1 MRVKTIYMDLVE
13 WVKKGDNVWKLESE
27 AFKKP
32 IKIELWYDEEE
43 KKWFNDAQDEIKWII
58 KNHVGL
64 LDKLENQITDLD
76 RETKAYEAMLCR
88 YEDVIAD
95 YEEKIKKKDETIL
108 SLTKDLADARTTLDV
123 HTWTISHLIDSVKLL
138 EKKITKQPMVFHDK
152 WFISWRES
160 SGLWMINI
168 PDGDYL
174 LIAKYVV
181 WEHNEYVTNCDQ
193 LMMDTIHVEGQHYI
207 PFYKL
212 EWGTELDT
220 PTATIYY
227 DLVFIPM

>member
-1 MRVKTIYMDLVE
+1 MDLVE
-13 WVKKGDNVWKLESE
+13 WKKKGNVWKLESE
-27 AFKKP
+27 AFKDP
-32 IKIELWYDEEE
+32 IEIKIWYDNKELAEFNRKYDSLHSAFQSIERELDLWNTIQVGDQKKIKELEEYLVHNEVVMAKLNE
-43 KKWFNDAQDEIKWII
+43 KIDSQNREISSLYK
-58 KNHVGL
+58 
-64 LDKLENQITDLD
+64 
-76 RETKAYEAMLCR
+76 
-88 YEDVIAD
+88 VIAD
-95 YEEKIKKKDETIL
+95 LKTTVETLSGTIL
-108 SLTKDLADARTTLDV
+108 
-123 HTWTISHLIDSVKLL
+123 HLQDEMKLIQ
-138 EKKITKQPMVFHDK
+138 KKITKQPMVFHDK

-160 SGLWMINI
+160 SGLWMINV

-181 WEHNEYVTNCDQ
+181 WEHNEYVTNQDE
-193 LMMDTIHVEGQHYI
+193 LLMDTIHVEGQHYI

>member
-1 MRVKTIYMDLVE
+1 MDLVE
-13 WVKKGDNVWKLESE
+13 GKKKGNVWKLESE

-32 IKIELWYDEEE
+32 IEIKIWYDNHDIKEFDSKIEELKHWLELHDKQITHLNGDNVNHNLFREEFQNKVNNKQHQIDELRWKIEE
-43 KKWFNDAQDEIKWII
+43 NKSEIKSLY
-58 KNHVGL
+58 K
-64 LDKLENQITDLD
+64 
-76 RETKAYEAMLCR
+76 
-88 YEDVIAD
+88 VIAD
-95 YEEKIKKKDETIL
+95 LKTTVETLSGTIL
-108 SLTKDLADARTTLDV
+108 HLQEQTSL
-123 HTWTISHLIDSVKLL
+123 IQ
-138 EKKITKQPMVFHDK
+138 KKITKQPMVFHDK

-174 LIAKYVV
+174 MIAKYVV
-181 WEHNEYVTNCDQ
+181 GEHNEYVTNQDEI
-193 LMMDTIHVEGQHYI
+193 LMDKIHVEGQHYV

-227 DLVFIPM
+227 DLVFMPI

>member
-1 MRVKTIYMDLVE
+1 MEVKSVYMDLQE
-13 WVKKGDNVWKLESE
+13 WVKKGNVWKLESE

-32 IKIELWYDEEE
+32 IEIKIWYDNHDIKEFDSKIEELKHRLELHDRQITHLNGDNVNHNLFREEFQNKVNNKQQQIDELRMKIEE
-43 KKWFNDAQDEIKWII
+43 DKSEIKQLY
-58 KNHVGL
+58 K
-64 LDKLENQITDLD
+64 
-76 RETKAYEAMLCR
+76 
-88 YEDVIAD
+88 VIAD
-95 YEEKIKKKDETIL
+95 LKTTVETLSGTIL
-108 SLTKDLADARTTLDV
+108 
-123 HTWTISHLIDSVKLL
+123 HLQDEMKLIQ
-138 EKKITKQPMVFHDK
+138 KKITKQPMVFHDK

>member
-1 MRVKTIYMDLVE
+1 MDLQE
-13 WVKKGDNVWKLESE
+13 WVKKGNVWKLESE

-32 IKIELWYDEEE
+32 IEIKIWYDNHELAEFKKRIDDLEKNEILNKDKFTALERDEEGLEDDVTAIEKELFKQKEINLELLEKIEE
-43 KKWFNDAQDEIKWII
+43 KGKEISSLYK
-58 KNHVGL
+58 
-64 LDKLENQITDLD
+64 
-76 RETKAYEAMLCR
+76 
-88 YEDVIAD
+88 VIAD
-95 YEEKIKKKDETIL
+95 LKTTVETLSGTIL
-108 SLTKDLADARTTLDV
+108 RLQEQTSL
-123 HTWTISHLIDSVKLL
+123 IQQ
-138 EKKITKQPMVFHDK
+138 KITKQPTIIHDK
-152 WFISWRES
+152 WFISGRES

-174 LIAKYVV
+174 MIMNTKVG
-181 WEHNEYVTNCDQ
+181 EHNEFVTNKDE
-193 LMMDTIHVEGQHYI
+193 LIMEKIKVEGQHYV

>member
-1 MRVKTIYMDLVE
+1 MEVKSVYLDLQE
-13 WVKKGDNVWKLESE
+13 GKKKGNVWRLESE

-32 IKIELWYDEEE
+32 IEIKIWFENSELAELNARLDDLDARVRLWASLSRDLWDEMSINNDEHKDIKRLIWINEKIIQELWNKLEEE
-43 KKWFNDAQDEIKWII
+43 RSERRELLKEVATLKSMVELQNWTILHLQDEM
-58 KNHVGL
+58 
-64 LDKLENQITDLD
+64 KLIQ
-76 RETKAYEAMLCR
+76 
-88 YEDVIAD
+88 
-95 YEEKIKKKDETIL
+95 KKM
-108 SLTKDLADARTTLDV
+108 
-123 HTWTISHLIDSVKLL
+123 
-138 EKKITKQPMVFHDK
+138 TKQPMVFHDK

-160 SGLWMINI
+160 SGLWMVNV

>member
-1 MRVKTIYMDLVE
+1 MEVKSVYMDLQE
-13 WVKKGDNVWKLESE
+13 WVKKGNVWKLESE

-32 IKIELWYDEEE
+32 IEIKIWYDNKELAEFNGEIESLGKSIKLLETNLDHEINSSIYKAKQIWDLGDRTKLQDWAISKLNEKIENQN
-43 KKWFNDAQDEIKWII
+43 KEIW
-58 KNHVGL
+58 
-64 LDKLENQITDLD
+64 DLY
-76 RETKAYEAMLCR
+76 K
-88 YEDVIAD
+88 VIAD
-95 YEEKIKKKDETIL
+95 LKTTVETQSGTIL
-108 SLTKDLADARTTLDV
+108 
-123 HTWTISHLIDSVKLL
+123 HLQEEMKLIQ
-138 EKKITKQPMVFHDK
+138 KKITKQPMVFHDK

-174 LIAKYVV
+174 MIMNTKVG
-181 WEHNEYVTNCDQ
+181 EHNEYVTNCDQ
-193 LMMDTIHVEGQHYI
+193 LIMDKIHVEGQHYV

>member
-1 MRVKTIYMDLVE
+1 MEVRIRSIQETNRDKND
-13 WVKKGDNVWKLESE
+13 KKYIEDIKNEIKSKSDNYDRKLG
-27 AFKKP
+27 
-32 IKIELWYDEEE
+32 ELTNQLEVE
-43 KKWFNDAQDEIKWII
+43 KKLSD
-58 KNHVGL
+58 
-64 LDKLENQITDLD
+64 TM
-76 RETKAYEAMLCR
+76 EAMLTR
-88 YEDVIAD
+88 YESAISLYEAEIDRKDVNIKELYKVIAD
-95 YEEKIKKKDETIL
+95 LKTTVETLSGTIL
-108 SLTKDLADARTTLDV
+108 
-123 HTWTISHLIDSVKLL
+123 HLQDEMKLIQ
-138 EKKITKQPMVFHDK
+138 KKITKQPMVFHDK
-152 WFISWRES
+152 SFISWRES

>member
-1 MRVKTIYMDLVE
+1 MDLQE
-13 WVKKGDNVWKLESE
+13 GKKKGNVWKLESE

-32 IKIELWYDEEE
+32 IEIKIWYDNHDIKEFDSKIEELKHWLELHDRQITHLNGDNVNHNLFREEFQNKVNNKQHQIDELRWKIEE
-43 KKWFNDAQDEIKWII
+43 NKSEIKSLY
-58 KNHVGL
+58 K
-64 LDKLENQITDLD
+64 
-76 RETKAYEAMLCR
+76 
-88 YEDVIAD
+88 VIAD
-95 YEEKIKKKDETIL
+95 LKTTVETLSGTIL
-108 SLTKDLADARTTLDV
+108 HLQEQTSL
-123 HTWTISHLIDSVKLL
+123 IQ
-138 EKKITKQPMVFHDK
+138 KKITKQPMVFHDK

-174 LIAKYVV
+174 MIAKYVV
-181 WEHNEYVTNCDQ
+181 WEHNEYVTNQDEI
-193 LMMDTIHVEGQHYI
+193 LMDKIHVEGQHYV

-227 DLVFIPM
+227 DLVFMPI

>member
-1 MRVKTIYMDLVE
+1 MEVKSIYMDLVE
-13 WVKKGDNVWKLESE
+13 GKKKGNVWKLESE

-32 IKIELWYDEEE
+32 IEIKIWYDNHDIKEFDSKIEELKHWLELHDRQITHLNGDNVNHNLFREEFQNKVNNKQHQIDELRWKIEE
-43 KKWFNDAQDEIKWII
+43 NKSEIKSLY
-58 KNHVGL
+58 K
-64 LDKLENQITDLD
+64 
-76 RETKAYEAMLCR
+76 
-88 YEDVIAD
+88 VIAD
-95 YEEKIKKKDETIL
+95 LKTTVETLSGTIL
-108 SLTKDLADARTTLDV
+108 HLQEQTSL
-123 HTWTISHLIDSVKLL
+123 IQ
-138 EKKITKQPMVFHDK
+138 KKITKQPMVFHDK

-174 LIAKYVV
+174 MIAKYVV
-181 WEHNEYVTNCDQ
+181 WEHNEYVTNQDEI
-193 LMMDTIHVEGQHYI
+193 LMDKIHVEGQHYV

-227 DLVFIPM
+227 DLVFMPI

>member
-1 MRVKTIYMDLVE
+1 MDLIE
-13 WVKKGDNVWKLESE
+13 WKKSWNVWRLESE
-27 AFKKP
+27 AFKDP
-32 IKIELWYDEEE
+32 IEIKIWYDNHDIKEFDSKIEELKHWLE
-43 KKWFNDAQDEIKWII
+43 LHDRQITHLNGDNVNHNLFREEFQNKVNNKQQQIDELRWKIEEDKSEIKSLY
-58 KNHVGL
+58 K
-64 LDKLENQITDLD
+64 
-76 RETKAYEAMLCR
+76 
-88 YEDVIAD
+88 VIAD
-95 YEEKIKKKDETIL
+95 LKTMVETQSGTIIHLQEEMK
-108 SLTKDLADARTTLDV
+108 
-123 HTWTISHLIDSVKLL
+123 LIQ
-138 EKKITKQPMVFHDK
+138 KKITKQPTIIHDK

-174 LIAKYVV
+174 MIMNTKVG
-181 WEHNEYVTNCDQ
+181 EHNEYVINKDE
-193 LMMDTIHVEGQHYI
+193 LIMEKIHVEGQHYV

>member
-1 MRVKTIYMDLVE
+1 MEVKSIYMDLVE
-13 WVKKGDNVWKLESE
+13 GKKKGNVWKLESE

-32 IKIELWYDEEE
+32 IEIKIWYDNHDIKEFDSKIEELKHWLELHDRQITHLNGDNVNHNLFREEFQNKVNNKQHQIDELRWKIEE
-43 KKWFNDAQDEIKWII
+43 NKSEIKSLY
-58 KNHVGL
+58 K
-64 LDKLENQITDLD
+64 
-76 RETKAYEAMLCR
+76 
-88 YEDVIAD
+88 VIAD
-95 YEEKIKKKDETIL
+95 LKTTVETLSGTIL
-108 SLTKDLADARTTLDV
+108 HLQEQTSL
-123 HTWTISHLIDSVKLL
+123 IQ
-138 EKKITKQPMVFHDK
+138 KKITKQPMVFHDK

-174 LIAKYVV
+174 MIAKYVV
-181 WEHNEYVTNCDQ
+181 GEHNEYVTNQDEI
-193 LMMDTIHVEGQHYI
+193 LMDKIHVEGQHYV

-227 DLVFIPM
+227 DLVFMPV

>member
-1 MRVKTIYMDLVE
+1 MDLTE
-13 WVKKGDNVWKLESE
+13 GKKSWNVWKLESE

-32 IKIELWYDEEE
+32 IEIKIWYDNKELAEFKNDVGSLREELNSKQYQIDRLIQSSGECLDGRLELWRLLYDKQQQIDELRMKIEED
-43 KKWFNDAQDEIKWII
+43 KSEIKSLY
-58 KNHVGL
+58 K
-64 LDKLENQITDLD
+64 
-76 RETKAYEAMLCR
+76 
-88 YEDVIAD
+88 VIAD
-95 YEEKIKKKDETIL
+95 LKTTVETLSGTIL
-108 SLTKDLADARTTLDV
+108 HLQERTSL
-123 HTWTISHLIDSVKLL
+123 IS
-138 EKKITKQPMVFHDK
+138 KKTAKQPSVFHDK
-152 WFISWRES
+152 CFISWRES
-160 SGLWMINI
+160 AGLWMINI

>member
-1 MRVKTIYMDLVE
+1 MDLTE
-13 WVKKGDNVWKLESE
+13 GKKSWNVWKLESE

-32 IKIELWYDEEE
+32 IEIRIWYENKELAEFKNGIEELDKRIKNTAFDVDMNRADIERIREDRRNLVDIVRDQQ
-43 KKWFNDAQDEIKWII
+43 KQLDEIKEKW
-58 KNHVGL
+58 NEEV
-64 LDKLENQITDLD
+64 
-76 RETKAYEAMLCR
+76 REKKEMYKM
-88 YEDVIAD
+88 IAD
-95 YEEKIKKKDETIL
+95 LKTMVETQSGTIL
-108 SLTKDLADARTTLDV
+108 
-123 HTWTISHLIDSVKLL
+123 HLQEEMKLIQ
-138 EKKITKQPMVFHDK
+138 KKITKVPMVFHDK

-160 SGLWMINI
+160 SGLWMINV

-181 WEHNEYVTNCDQ
+181 WEHNEFVTNQ
-193 LMMDTIHVEGQHYI
+193 NELLMDTIHVEGQHYI

>member
-1 MRVKTIYMDLVE
+1 MDLTE
-13 WVKKGDNVWKLESE
+13 GKKSWNVWKLESE

-32 IKIELWYDEEE
+32 IEIKIWYDNKELAEFKKRIDDLEKNEILNKDKFTALQKYDLGLEE
-43 KKWFNDAQDEIKWII
+43 WLDL
-58 KNHVGL
+58 HLRSL
-64 LDKLENQITDLD
+64 LDKEKKIRELEWKI
-76 RETKAYEAMLCR
+76 E
-88 YEDVIAD
+88 EDKSEIKQLYKVIAD
-95 YEEKIKKKDETIL
+95 LKTTVETLSGTIL
-108 SLTKDLADARTTLDV
+108 
-123 HTWTISHLIDSVKLL
+123 HLQDEMKLIQ
-138 EKKITKQPMVFHDK
+138 KKITKQPMVFHDK

-174 LIAKYVV
+174 LIAKYIV

>member
-1 MRVKTIYMDLVE
+1 MDLTE
-13 WVKKGDNVWKLESE
+13 GKKKGNVWKLESE

-32 IKIELWYDEEE
+32 IEIKIWYDNKELAQFNGEIERLDKSIKLLGESLDHEINSWVYKAKQIWDLWDNIKLQEWAISKLNEKIENQN
-43 KKWFNDAQDEIKWII
+43 KEISSLYK
-58 KNHVGL
+58 
-64 LDKLENQITDLD
+64 
-76 RETKAYEAMLCR
+76 
-88 YEDVIAD
+88 VIAD
-95 YEEKIKKKDETIL
+95 LKTTVETLSGTIIHLQDEM
-108 SLTKDLADARTTLDV
+108 K
-123 HTWTISHLIDSVKLL
+123 LIQ
-138 EKKITKQPMVFHDK
+138 KKITKQPMVFHDK

-160 SGLWMINI
+160 SGLWMINV